1 MLTGEQIDNW
11 NDPPVRLTANDI
23 HTINQLTE
31 KLHHANVRAGWWPE
45 GGTTDPYVVATKIAL
60 VVSELAEMLEAYRK
74 DLDDDHLKHHKGVAV
89 EGADV
94 LLRLFD
100 LMGALGVRNFGGIV
114 AEKHTYNQSRADHS
128 SEARSKTNGK
138 KF

>member
-1 MLTGEQIDNW
+1 MLTKEQIDDW

-23 HTINQLTE
+23 HTLNQLTE
-31 KLHHANVRAGWWPE
+31 KLHHANVKAGWWPE
-45 GGTTDPYVVATKIAL
+45 GGADDPYVVATKIAM
-60 VVSELAEMLEAYRK
+60 VVSEVAEMLEAYRK
-74 DLDDDHLKHHKGVAV
+74 DLNDDHLPHHKGIAV

-100 LMGALGVRNFGGIV
+100 LMGALGVKNFGGIV
-114 AEKHTYNQSRADHS
+114 SEKLNYNQSRPDHKKS
-128 SEARSKTNGK
+128 ARAQKNGK